1 MEIGNL
7 IEVDQHTEKKN
18 HLATDQDIL
27 ANQVQTH
34 CMRLQESH
42 EETNQHLVIGL
53 PALVGDHEAK
63 GKLLVRDKVA
73 TSLPGADKRK

>member
-1 MEIGNL
+1 MARKLLLVEPKKKAEVVDLDLDEEDPMAADLMEREN
-7 IEVDQHTEKKN
+7 
-18 HLATDQDIL
+18 
-27 ANQVQTH
+27 
-34 CMRLQESH
+34 
-42 EETNQHLVIGL
+42 HLVIGL